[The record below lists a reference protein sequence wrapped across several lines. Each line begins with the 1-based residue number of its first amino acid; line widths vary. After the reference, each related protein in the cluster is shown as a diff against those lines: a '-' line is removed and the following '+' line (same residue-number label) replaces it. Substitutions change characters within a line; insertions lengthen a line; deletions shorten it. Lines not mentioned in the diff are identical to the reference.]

1 MIALRRNGD
10 RHQLRHKG
18 GEAWFSFARPAG
30 GHRDSF
36 GAIVRLEEY
45 RLPPG
50 ASFPD
55 VPPVDAEI
63 LTYVRE
69 GALVRVQ
76 LSGAAT
82 FVHPGEF
89 HRAPST
95 DAVPTK
101 VSRTQS
107 AHLFRVWLSATHG
120 SETDAPVER
129 PEEQRRFSA
138 AERHGLLCVVASHDA
153 RKGSLHLRADAV
165 VLSSILETGQHVVHE
180 LAGGRNAW
188 LHVVSGGG
196 ALASIELNAGDGV
209 GLSGERSVSFTARDA
224 TEILLLDVSAARAAP
239 PSSSGGV
246 S

>member
-1 MIALRRNGD
+1 MIALRRNGE

-18 GEAWFSFARPAG
+18 GEAWFSFARPAAG
-30 GHRDSF
+30 ERDTF
-36 GAIVRLEEY
+36 GAIVRFEEY

-55 VPPVDAEI
+55 VQPVDAEI

-69 GALVRVQ
+69 GALVRAPVR
-76 LSGAAT
+76 GAAT

-107 AHLFRVWLSATHG
+107 AHLFRAWLTATDG
-120 SETDAPVER
+120 TEARVER

-138 AERHGLLCVVASHDA
+138 AERHGLLCVVASRDA
-153 RKGSLHLRADAV
+153 RNGSLLLRADAL
-165 VLSSILETGQHVVHE
+165 VLSAILEPGQHVVHE
-180 LAGGRNAW
+180 LVEGRSAW
-188 LHVVSGGG
+188 LHIVCGQV
-196 ALASIELNAGDGV
+196 ALGSIELNEGDGV
-209 GLSGERSVSFTARDA
+209 GLSAERSVSFTAREA
-224 TEILLLDVSAARAAP
+224 TEILLLDVGARAARS
-239 PSSSGGV
+239 SSSGGV

>member
-1 MIALRRNGD
+1 MIALRRNGE

-30 GHRDSF
+30 GDGDTF
-36 GAIVRLEEY
+36 GAVVRFEEY

-55 VPPVDAEI
+55 VHPMDAEI

-69 GALVRVQ
+69 GALVRAQV
-76 LSGAAT
+76 SGAAT

-89 HRAPST
+89 HRASST

-107 AHLFRVWLSATHG
+107 AHLFRAWLSATDG
-120 SETDAPVER
+120 TDTDAGVER

-138 AERHGLLCVVASHDA
+138 AERHGLLCVVASPDA
-153 RKGSLHLRADAV
+153 RSGSLRLRADAV
-165 VLSSILETGQHVVHE
+165 VLSAILEPGQHVVHE
-180 LAGGRNAW
+180 LVDGRNAW
-188 LHVVSGGG
+188 LHIVCGQVS
-196 ALASIELNAGDGV
+196 LASIELNEGDGV
-209 GLSGERSVSFTARDA
+209 GLSAERSVSFTARDA
-224 TEILLLDVSAARAAP
+224 TEILLLDVGAHAARP
-239 PSSSGGV
+239 FSSGGV

>member
-1 MIALRRNGD
+1 
-10 RHQLRHKG
+10 
-18 GEAWFSFARPAG
+18 
-30 GHRDSF
+30 
-36 GAIVRLEEY
+36 
-45 RLPPG
+45 
-50 ASFPD
+50 
-55 VPPVDAEI
+55 VDAEI

-95 DAVPTK
+95 DAVPQGVTHAERASL
-101 VSRTQS
+101 SRM
-107 AHLFRVWLSATHG
+107 AVRDPRG
-120 SETDAPVER
+120 ETEAPVER
-129 PEEQRRFSA
+129 AEEQRRFSA
-138 AERHGLLCVVASHDA
+138 AERHGLLCVVASPDA

-239 PSSSGGV
+239 ASSPGGV